1 MTPEEL
7 RMATNLPQGADIIGA
22 AVPRIDG
29 ALKTTGTARYAVDH
43 DFPNLAHAVA
53 VQSTI
58 GKGRI
63 RSLDASAAE
72 KMPGV
77 LLVLHH
83 GNMEPVFRTFPHQ
96 EDGTISE
103 TRPPLEDDKIYYW
116 GQFVALV
123 VAETLEQAKAAA
135 NAVRVDYDAE
145 TPDVRTDLGA
155 EFTGKRESS
164 WKRGDPDKALAEA
177 PVVVDETYVTPVET
191 HNPMEM
197 HGTVAVWDG
206 DNVTL
211 YESTQGVVN
220 HRTVMS
226 EVLGVPR
233 ENVRVISRFIGSGFG
248 GKLFP
253 WPQSTLAAVTAR
265 KLNRPVKLS
274 VDRRM
279 MFSNTGHRPR
289 TQQRIRLGAS
299 QDGKLTA
306 IRHDFYTETSQL
318 DDFVEH
324 CGEQTPF
331 LYSCPNLEVTTAMVR
346 RNVGAPAPMRGP
358 GAVPGLFALESAIDE
373 LAIKLKMDP
382 VEFRLKNDAERDE
395 GKNLPF
401 SSRHLKECYQTGAEK
416 IGWKQRTP
424 EVGSMKRNGK
434 VIGWGVGGASW
445 SAARIPC
452 TASVELCQNGRVC
465 VRCATQDI
473 GTGTYTVFAQVIHAR
488 TGVALD
494 KIDVFLGDTTL
505 PDGPTSGG
513 SMATSAILPAT
524 TMAVNQAVSRLINI
538 ATLLPNSPFH
548 GAQPDTLTL
557 AQGRIQPKG
566 GAQQAKVIGAAY
578 HGGADLTA
586 NGLPFQEVLRMAN
599 MSGITSMGRTFP
611 SMEDPK
617 AKEYSLHSYGC
628 HFAEIEWEPEIA
640 RLRVSRIFSIFDCG
654 RIINAKA
661 GANQILGAA
670 VMGVGMSLFEETIH
684 DPRTGQ
690 PINNNF
696 ADYIVPTCADL
707 PDLDVTFLDYPDLIV
722 NEYGARG
729 IGEIG
734 MAGVAPAIA
743 SAVNHATGI
752 RVRDLPIRIEDLLN
766 STVRSG

>member
-1 MTPEEL
+1 
-7 RMATNLPQGADIIGA
+7 MATDTTPIHGNLIGA

-29 ALKTTGTARYAVDH
+29 PLKTTGTARYACDH
-43 DFPNLAHAVA
+43 DFPGLVHGIA

-63 RSLDASAAE
+63 RSLEVSKAE

-77 LLVLHH
+77 VQVFHH
-83 GNMEPVFRTFPHQ
+83 DNIEKVYRLFPRQ
-96 EDGTISE
+96 DDGTTSE
-103 TRPPLEDDKIYYW
+103 ARPPFEDNNIYYW
-116 GQFVALV
+116 GQFIALV
-123 VAETLEQAKAAA
+123 VAETVEQARAAA
-135 NAVRVDYDAE
+135 ETIRVEYDVE
-145 TPDVRTDLGA
+145 TPDVRRDLSDN
-155 EFTGKRESS
+155 FTGNRESS
-164 WKRGDPDKALAEA
+164 WKRGDPDQALSTA
-177 PVVVDETYVTPVET
+177 PVVIDETYVTPVET

-206 DNVTL
+206 DDVTL
-211 YESTQGVVN
+211 YESSQGVVN
-220 HRTVMS
+220 HRVVMS
-226 EVLGVPR
+226 EVLGVSR

-253 WPQSTLAAVTAR
+253 WPQSTLAAAAAR

-279 MFSNTGHRPR
+279 MFSNVGHRPR
-289 TQQRIRLGAS
+289 TQQRIRVGAT

-346 RNVGAPAPMRGP
+346 RNIGAPAPMRGP
-358 GAVPGLFALESAIDE
+358 GAVPGLFALESAMDE

-382 VEFRLKNDAERDE
+382 LELHMKNDAERDE

-416 IGWKQRTP
+416 IGWKQRSP
-424 EVGSMKRNGK
+424 GVGSMRRNAK
-434 VIGWGVGGASW
+434 IIGMGLGAASW

-452 TASVELCQNGRVC
+452 TATVELCPNGRVC

-473 GTGTYTVFAQVIHAR
+473 GTGTYTLFAQVVHAK
-488 TGVALD
+488 TGVPLD
-494 KIDVFLGDTTL
+494 RIDVFLGDTAL

-513 SMATSAILPAT
+513 SMVTSAILPAAT
-524 TMAVNQAVSRLINI
+524 GATNQAVTRLLNI
-538 ATLLPNSPFH
+538 AAMTPESPFH
-548 GAQPDTLTL
+548 GAKPETLTI
-557 AQGRIQPKG
+557 ADGRVQSREQQP
-566 GAQQAKVIGAAY
+566 QVVGAAY
-578 HGGADLTA
+578 HSGAQLTA
-586 NGLPFQEVLRMAN
+586 NGIPFEEVLRLAN
-599 MSGITSMGRTFP
+599 LSGITATGKTFP
-611 SMEDPK
+611 SFEDPK
-617 AKEYSLHSYGC
+617 AKAYSLHSYGC
-628 HFAEIEWEPEIA
+628 HFAEVEWEPGIA

-654 RIINAKA
+654 RIINKKA

-670 VMGVGMSLFEETIH
+670 VMGVGMTLFEETRY

-690 PINNNF
+690 PINGNF
-696 ADYIVPTCADL
+696 ADYIVSTCADL

-743 SAVNHATGI
+743 NAVYHATGI
-752 RVRDLPIRIEDLLN
+752 RVRELPIRIEDLLQ
-766 STVRSG
+766 SKVLEV

>member
-1 MTPEEL
+1 
-7 RMATNLPQGADIIGA
+7 MATANLPQGENIIGA
-22 AVPRIDG
+22 MVPRIDG
-29 ALKTTGTARYAVDH
+29 PLKTTGTALYAVDH
-43 DFPNLAHAVA
+43 YFPHLAHAVA

-77 LLVLHH
+77 LLVMHR
-83 GNMEPVFRTFPHQ
+83 GNREPIYRTFPHQ

-103 TRPPLEDDKIYYW
+103 SRPPFEDDKIYYW
-116 GQFVALV
+116 GQFVAVV

-135 NAVRVDYDAE
+135 RAVKVVYEAE
-145 TPDVRTDLGA
+145 TPDVRGDLSAG
-155 EFTGKRESS
+155 FTGNRESS
-164 WKRGDPDKALAEA
+164 WKRGDPDKALTEA
-177 PVVVDETYVTPVET
+177 PVVIDQTYVTPVET

-211 YESTQGVVN
+211 YECTQGVVN

-265 KLNRPVKLS
+265 RLNRPIKLS

-289 TQQRIRLGAS
+289 TQQRIRLGANM
-299 QDGKLTA
+299 DGKLTA

-346 RNVGAPAPMRGP
+346 RHVGAPAPMRGP
-358 GAVPGLFALESAIDE
+358 GAVPGLFALESAINE
-373 LAIKLKMDP
+373 LAEKLKMDP
-382 VEFRLKNDAERDE
+382 VELRLKNDAERDE

-416 IGWKQRTP
+416 IGWKNRIP
-424 EVGSMKRNGK
+424 AVGSMKRNGK

-445 SAARIPC
+445 AAARIPC

-473 GTGTYTVFAQVIHAR
+473 GTGTYTIFAQVVHAK
-488 TGVALD
+488 TGVPLD
-494 KIDVFLGDTTL
+494 KIDVFLGDTAL

-513 SMATSAILPAT
+513 SMVTSAVTPAAT
-524 TMAVNQAVSRLINI
+524 TATNKAVSRLINI
-538 ATLLPNSPFH
+538 ATLLPSSPFH
-548 GAQPDTLTL
+548 GAHPDSLTL
-557 AQGRIQPKG
+557 AQGRIQKKTMQE
-566 GAQQAKVIGAAY
+566 ARIVGAAY
-578 HGGADLTA
+578 HGGGDLTA
-586 NGLPFQEVLRMAN
+586 NGLPFEEVLRLAN
-599 MSGITSMGRTFP
+599 LSGITAVGETFP
-611 SMEDPK
+611 SFEDPK
-617 AKEYSLHSYGC
+617 AKQYSLHSFGC
-628 HFAEIEWEPEIA
+628 HFAEAEWEPDIA

-654 RIINAKA
+654 RIINKGA
-661 GANQILGAA
+661 GTNQILGAA
-670 VMGVGMSLFEETIH
+670 LMGVGMSLFEETIH

-743 SAVNHATGI
+743 DAVYHATGV
-752 RVRDLPIRIEDLLN
+752 RVRELPIRIEDLLK
-766 STVRSG
+766 STVLEA

>member
-1 MTPEEL
+1 
-7 RMATNLPQGADIIGA
+7 MATGNLPQGADIIGA
-22 AVPRIDG
+22 VVPRIDG

-43 DFPNLAHAVA
+43 YFPNLAHAVA

-63 RSLDASAAE
+63 ASLDASAAE

-83 GNMEPVFRTFPHQ
+83 ANMGPVYRFYPHQ

-103 TRPPLEDDKIYYW
+103 SRPPFDDDKIDYW
-116 GQFVALV
+116 GQYVAVV
-123 VAETLEQAKAAA
+123 VAETPEEAKAAA
-135 NAVRVDYDAE
+135 RAVKVVYDAE

-155 EFTGKRESS
+155 GFTGKRESS
-164 WKRGDPDKALAEA
+164 WRRGDPDKALTEA
-177 PVVVDETYVTPVET
+177 PVTVDETYVTPVET

-197 HGTVAVWDG
+197 HGTVAAWDG
-206 DNVTL
+206 DNITL
-211 YESTQGVVN
+211 YECTQGVVN

-253 WPQSTLAAVTAR
+253 WPHSALAAVAAR
-265 KLNRPVKLS
+265 KLNRSVKIS
-274 VDRRM
+274 TDRRM

-289 TQQRIRLGAS
+289 TQQRIRLGAT
-299 QDGKLTA
+299 QDGKLTV
-306 IRHDFYTETSQL
+306 IRHDFYTQTSQG

-358 GAVPGLFALESAIDE
+358 GAVPGLFALESAMDE

-382 VEFRLKNDAERDE
+382 VELRLKNDAERDE

-416 IGWKQRTP
+416 IGWKNRTP
-424 EVGSMKRNGK
+424 QIASMKRNGK
-434 VIGWGVGGASW
+434 VIGWGVAGASW
-445 SAARIPC
+445 AAARIPC
-452 TASVELCQNGRVC
+452 TASVELCPNGRVC

-473 GTGTYTVFAQVIHAR
+473 GTGTYTIFAQVAHAK
-488 TGVALD
+488 TGVPLD
-494 KIDVFLGDTTL
+494 KIDVFLGDTAL

-524 TMAVNQAVSRLINI
+524 TMAVDQAVSRLMNI
-538 ATLLPNSPFH
+538 ATMLPSSPFH
-548 GAQPDTLTL
+548 GAHPDSLTM
-557 AQGRIQPKG
+557 AQGRIRPKQ
-566 GAQQAKVIGAAY
+566 GAEQARIIGAAY
-578 HGGADLTA
+578 HGGADLAA
-586 NGLPFQEVLRMAN
+586 NGLPFEEILRLAN
-599 MSGITSMGRTFP
+599 LSGITAMGKTFP

-617 AKEYSLHSYGC
+617 AKQYSLHSYGC
-628 HFAEIEWEPEIA
+628 HFAEVEWEPEIA

-654 RIINAKA
+654 KIINKGA
-661 GANQILGAA
+661 GTNQILGAA
-670 VMGVGMSLFEETIH
+670 VMGVGMTLFEETIH
-684 DPRTGQ
+684 DARTGQ

-734 MAGVAPAIA
+734 MAGVAPAITA
-743 SAVNHATGI
+743 AVHHATGV
-752 RVRDLPIRIEDLLN
+752 RVRELPVRIEDLLK
-766 STVRSG
+766 STVLEA

>member
-1 MTPEEL
+1 
-7 RMATNLPQGADIIGA
+7 MATANLPQGADIIGA
-22 AVPRIDG
+22 TVPRIDG
-29 ALKTTGTARYAVDH
+29 PLKTTGVARYAVDH
-43 DFPNLAHAVA
+43 HFPNLAHAVA

-63 RSLDASAAE
+63 RSLDATAAE
-72 KMPGV
+72 RMPGV
-77 LLVLHH
+77 VLVMRH
-83 GNMEPVFRTFPHQ
+83 GNMEGAFRTFPRQ
-96 EDGTISE
+96 EDGTASE
-103 TRPPLEDDKIYYW
+103 ARPPFEDDKIYYW
-116 GQFVALV
+116 GQYIAVV

-135 NAVRVDYDAE
+135 SAVKVEYDAE
-145 TPDVRTDLGA
+145 TPDVRTDLSA
-155 EFTGKRESS
+155 DFNGKRESS
-164 WKRGDPDKALAEA
+164 WKRGDPDRALGDAQ
-177 PVVVDETYVTPVET
+177 VVVDETYVTPAET

-211 YESTQGVVN
+211 YESSQGVVN

-253 WPQSTLAAVTAR
+253 WPQSTLAAITAK
-265 KLNRPVKLS
+265 KLNRPVKIS
-274 VDRRM
+274 TDRRM

-289 TQQRIRLGAS
+289 TQQRIRLGATNE
-299 QDGKLTA
+299 GKLTA

-331 LYSCPNLEVTTAMVR
+331 LYSCANLEVTTAMVR

-358 GAVPGLFALESAIDE
+358 GAVPGLFALESAINE

-382 VEFRLKNDAERDE
+382 VELRLKNDAERDE

-416 IGWKQRTP
+416 IGWKNRTP

-473 GTGTYTVFAQVIHAR
+473 GTGTYTIFAQVVHAR
-488 TGVALD
+488 TGVPLD
-494 KIDVFLGDTTL
+494 KIDVFLGDTVL

-513 SMATSAILPAT
+513 SMATSAIMPAT

-538 ATLLPNSPFH
+538 ATLLPSSPFH
-548 GAQPDTLTL
+548 GAHPDSLTV
-557 AQGRIQPKG
+557 AQGRIKTEEN
-566 GAQQAKVIGAAY
+566 AQQTARIVGAAY
-578 HGGADLTA
+578 HAGADLSA
-586 NGLPFQEVLRMAN
+586 NGLPFEEVLRLAN
-599 MSGITSMGRTFP
+599 LSGITSVGKTFP

-617 AKEYSLHSYGC
+617 AKEFSLHSFGC
-628 HFAEIEWEPEIA
+628 HFAEVEWEPEIA

-654 RIINAKA
+654 RIINKGA
-661 GANQILGAA
+661 GTNQILGAA
-670 VMGVGMSLFEETIH
+670 VMGVGMTMFEETIH
-684 DPRTGQ
+684 DSRTGQ

-707 PDLDVTFLDYPDLIV
+707 PDLDVTFLDYPDLVV

-743 SAVNHATGI
+743 DAVYHATGV
-752 RVRDLPIRIEDLLN
+752 RVRELPIRIEDLLK
-766 STVRSG
+766 STVMSV

>member
-1 MTPEEL
+1 
-7 RMATNLPQGADIIGA
+7 MATDTTPIHGNLIGA

-29 ALKTTGTARYAVDH
+29 PLKTTGTARYACDH
-43 DFPNLAHAVA
+43 DFPGLVHGIA

-63 RSLDASAAE
+63 RSLDVSKAE

-77 LLVLHH
+77 VQVFHH
-83 GNMEPVFRTFPHQ
+83 DNMEKVYRLFPRQ
-96 EDGTISE
+96 DDGTISE
-103 TRPPLEDDKIYYW
+103 ARPPFEDDKIYYW

-123 VAETLEQAKAAA
+123 VAETVEQARAAA
-135 NAVRVDYDAE
+135 ETIHVEYDAE
-145 TPDVRTDLGA
+145 TPDVRRDLSDN
-155 EFTGKRESS
+155 FTGHRESS
-164 WKRGDPDKALAEA
+164 WKRGDPDQALSTA
-177 PVVVDETYVTPVET
+177 PVAIDETYVTPVET

-206 DNVTL
+206 DDVTL
-211 YESTQGVVN
+211 YESSQGVVN
-220 HRTVMS
+220 HRVVMS
-226 EVLGVPR
+226 EVLGVSR

-253 WPQSTLAAVTAR
+253 WPQSTLAAAAAR

-279 MFSNTGHRPR
+279 MFSNVGHRPR

-346 RNVGAPAPMRGP
+346 RNIGAPAPMRGP
-358 GAVPGLFALESAIDE
+358 GAVPGLFALESAMDE

-382 VEFRLKNDAERDE
+382 LELHMKNDAERDE

-424 EVGSMKRNGK
+424 GVGSMRRNGK
-434 VIGWGVGGASW
+434 IIGMGLGAASW

-452 TASVELCQNGRVC
+452 TATVELCPNGRVC

-473 GTGTYTVFAQVIHAR
+473 GTGTYTLFAQVVHAK
-488 TGVALD
+488 TGVPLD
-494 KIDVFLGDTTL
+494 RIDVFLGDTAL

-513 SMATSAILPAT
+513 SMVTSAILPAAT
-524 TMAVNQAVSRLINI
+524 DGTNRAVTRLLNI
-538 ATLLPNSPFH
+538 ATMTPNSPFH
-548 GAQPDTLTL
+548 GAKADTLTI
-557 AQGRIQPKG
+557 ADGRVQSKEQQP
-566 GAQQAKVIGAAY
+566 QVVGAAY
-578 HGGADLTA
+578 HSGAQLTA
-586 NGLPFQEVLRMAN
+586 NGIPFEEVLRLAN
-599 MSGITSMGRTFP
+599 LSGITASGKTFP
-611 SMEDPK
+611 SFEDPK
-617 AKEYSLHSYGC
+617 AQAYSLHSYGC
-628 HFAEIEWEPEIA
+628 HFAEVEWEPEIA

-654 RIINAKA
+654 RIINKKA

-670 VMGVGMSLFEETIH
+670 VMGVGMSLFEETRY
-684 DPRTGQ
+684 DSRTGQ
-690 PINNNF
+690 PINGNF
-696 ADYIVPTCADL
+696 ADYIVSTCADL

-743 SAVNHATGI
+743 NAVYHATGI
-752 RVRDLPIRIEDLLN
+752 RVRELPIRIEDLLQ
-766 STVRSG
+766 SKVLEV

>member
-1 MTPEEL
+1 
-7 RMATNLPQGADIIGA
+7 MATANLPQGADIIGA
-22 AVPRIDG
+22 TVPRIDG
-29 ALKTTGTARYAVDH
+29 PLKTTGVARYAVDH
-43 DFPNLAHAVA
+43 HFPNLAHAVA

-63 RSLDASAAE
+63 RRLDVSVAE

-77 LLVLHH
+77 VLVMHH
-83 GNMEPVFRTFPHQ
+83 GNVEGAYRTFPHQ

-103 TRPPLEDDKIYYW
+103 SRPPFEDDKIYYW
-116 GQFVALV
+116 GQYIAVV

-135 NAVRVDYDAE
+135 NAVKVEYDAE
-145 TPDVRTDLGA
+145 TPDVRTDLNAG
-155 EFTGKRESS
+155 FDGKRESS
-164 WKRGDPDKALAEA
+164 WKRGDPDKALADA
-177 PVVVDETYVTPVET
+177 QVVVDETYVTPAET

-211 YESTQGVVN
+211 YESSQGVVN

-253 WPQSTLAAVTAR
+253 WPQSTLAAVTAK
-265 KLNRPVKLS
+265 KLNRPVKIS
-274 VDRRM
+274 TDRRM

-289 TQQRIRLGAS
+289 TQQRIRLGATR
-299 QDGKLTA
+299 DGKLTA

-358 GAVPGLFALESAIDE
+358 GAVPGLFALESAINE

-382 VEFRLKNDAERDE
+382 VELRLKNDADRDE

-416 IGWKQRTP
+416 IGWKNRTP
-424 EVGSMKRNGK
+424 EVGSMRRNGK
-434 VIGWGVGGASW
+434 VIGWGTGGASW

-452 TASVELCQNGRVC
+452 TASVELCPNGRVC

-473 GTGTYTVFAQVIHAR
+473 GTGTYTIFAQVVHAQNGR
-488 TGVALD
+488 SARSASMCSSATR
-494 KIDVFLGDTTL
+494 FL

-513 SMATSAILPAT
+513 SMATSAIMPAA
-524 TMAVNQAVSRLINI
+524 TMRREPGS
-538 ATLLPNSPFH
+538 
-548 GAQPDTLTL
+548 L
-557 AQGRIQPKG
+557 AAHQHRN
-566 GAQQAKVIGAAY
+566 AY
-578 HGGADLTA
+578 
-586 NGLPFQEVLRMAN
+586 
-599 MSGITSMGRTFP
+599 
-611 SMEDPK
+611 
-617 AKEYSLHSYGC
+617 C
-628 HFAEIEWEPEIA
+628 
-640 RLRVSRIFSIFDCG
+640 
-654 RIINAKA
+654 
-661 GANQILGAA
+661 
-670 VMGVGMSLFEETIH
+670 
-684 DPRTGQ
+684 
-690 PINNNF
+690 
-696 ADYIVPTCADL
+696 
-707 PDLDVTFLDYPDLIV
+707 
-722 NEYGARG
+722 
-729 IGEIG
+729 
-734 MAGVAPAIA
+734 
-743 SAVNHATGI
+743 
-752 RVRDLPIRIEDLLN
+752 RVRHSTARIPIR
-766 STVRSG
+766 

>member
-1 MTPEEL
+1 
-7 RMATNLPQGADIIGA
+7 MATSQIPQGAGIIGA

-29 ALKTTGTARYAVDH
+29 PLKTTGTARYSVDH
-43 DFPNLAHAVA
+43 NFPNLAHGVA

-63 RSLDASAAE
+63 RSLDVSAAE

-83 GNMEPVFRTFPHQ
+83 GNLENVYRTFPRQ
-96 EDGTISE
+96 QDGSMAE
-103 TRPPLEDDKIYYW
+103 PRPPFEDDKIYYW
-116 GQFVALV
+116 GQYVATV
-123 VAETLEQAKAAA
+123 VAETLEHARAAA
-135 NAVRVDYDAE
+135 QAIRVDYEVEA
-145 TPDVRTDLGA
+145 PDVRPDLSA

-164 WKRGDPDKALAEA
+164 WKRGDPDQALSSAA
-177 PVVVDETYVTPVET
+177 VTVDETYVTPVET

-206 DNVTL
+206 ENITL
-211 YESTQGVVN
+211 YDSSQGVVG

-226 EVLGVPR
+226 EVLGIPR
-233 ENVRVISRFIGSGFG
+233 ENVRTISRFIGSGFG
-248 GKLFP
+248 GKLSP
-253 WPQSTLAAVTAR
+253 WPQATLAAAAAR
-265 KLNRPVKLS
+265 QLNRPVKLS

-279 MFSNTGHRPR
+279 MFSNVGHRPR
-289 TQQRIRLGAS
+289 TQQRIRLGAT

-306 IRHDFYTETSQL
+306 IRHDFLTETSQL

-331 LYSCPNLEVTTAMVR
+331 LYSCPNLEVTTGMVR
-346 RNVGAPAPMRGP
+346 RAVGTPAPMRGP

-382 VEFRLKNDAERDE
+382 VELRLKNDAEHDE

-401 SSRHLKECYQTGAEK
+401 SSRHLKECYLTGAEK

-424 EVGSMKRNGK
+424 AVGSMRRNGK

-445 SAARIPC
+445 GAARIPC
-452 TASVELCQNGRVC
+452 TATFEFCPNGRVC

-473 GTGTYTVFAQVIHAR
+473 GTGTYTLFAQIAHAK
-488 TGVALD
+488 TGVPLD
-494 KIDVFLGDTTL
+494 RIDVFLGDTNL

-513 SMATSAILPAT
+513 SMVTSAILPAAT
-524 TMAVNQAVSRLINI
+524 GAVNQAVSRLLNI
-538 ATLLPNSPFH
+538 AALTPGSPFH
-548 GAQPDTLTL
+548 GTHPDSLTVAEGRVVPKKGQP
-557 AQGRIQPKG
+557 Q
-566 GAQQAKVIGAAY
+566 VVGAAY
-578 HGGADLTA
+578 HGGADATA
-586 NGLPFQEVLRMAN
+586 NGLPFEEVLRLANLSSIMAT
-599 MSGITSMGRTFP
+599 GKTFP
-611 SMEDPK
+611 SFEDPK
-617 AKEYSLHSYGC
+617 AKGYSMHSFGA
-628 HFAEIEWEPEIA
+628 HFAEVEWEPDIA

-670 VMGVGMSLFEETIH
+670 VMGVGMSLFEETRYE
-684 DPRTGQ
+684 PRTAQ
-690 PINNNF
+690 PINGNF

-722 NEYGARG
+722 NENGARG

-734 MAGVAPAIA
+734 MAGVAPAIT
-743 SAVNHATGI
+743 SAVYHATGV
-752 RVRDLPIRIEDLLN
+752 RVRELPVRIEDLLK
-766 STVRSG
+766 STVMEA

>member
-1 MTPEEL
+1 
-7 RMATNLPQGADIIGA
+7 MATANLPQGADIIGA

-29 ALKTTGTARYAVDH
+29 PLKTTGSARYSVDH
-43 DFPNLAHAVA
+43 DFPGLVHAFA

-63 RSLDASAAE
+63 RSLDVSAAE
-72 KMPGV
+72 RMPGV

-83 GNMEPVFRTFPHQ
+83 GNLENVYRTFPHQ
-96 EDGTISE
+96 QDGSMAE
-103 TRPPLEDDKIYYW
+103 SRPPFEDDKIYYW
-116 GQFVALV
+116 GQYIATV

-135 NAVRVDYDAE
+135 QAVRVEYEVDK
-145 TPDVRTDLGA
+145 PDVRKDLSA
-155 EFTGKRESS
+155 EFTGPRESS
-164 WKRGDPDKALAEA
+164 WKRGDPDAALQSAA
-177 PVVVDETYVTPVET
+177 VVVDETYVTPVEV

-206 DNVTL
+206 ENLTL
-211 YESTQGVVN
+211 YDSSQGVVS

-226 EVLGVPR
+226 EVLGIPR
-233 ENVRVISRFIGSGFG
+233 ENVRTISRFVGSGFG
-248 GKLFP
+248 GKLSP
-253 WPQSTLAAVTAR
+253 WPQASLAAAAAR
-265 KLNRPVKLS
+265 QLKRPVKLS

-279 MFSNTGHRPR
+279 MFSNVGHRPR
-289 TQQRIRLGAS
+289 TQQRIRLGAT

-306 IRHDFYTETSQL
+306 IRHDFLSETSAL

-331 LYSCPNLEVTTAMVR
+331 IYSCANLEVTTGMVR
-346 RNVGAPAPMRGP
+346 RNVGTPAPMRGP

-382 VEFRLKNDAERDE
+382 LELRYKNDAERDE

-424 EVGSMKRNGK
+424 AVGSMKRDGK
-434 VIGWGVGGASW
+434 VIGWGVAGASW
-445 SAARIPC
+445 AAARVPC
-452 TASVELCQNGRVC
+452 TATVELCANGRVC

-473 GTGTYTVFAQVIHAR
+473 GTGTYTLFAQIAHAK
-488 TGVALD
+488 TGVPLD
-494 KIDVFLGDTTL
+494 RIDVFLGDTTL

-513 SMATSAILPAT
+513 SMVTSAILPAAT
-524 TMAVNQAVSRLINI
+524 GAVNQAVSRLINI
-538 ATLLPNSPFH
+538 AALTPGSPFH
-548 GAQPDTLTL
+548 GAHPDTLTV
-557 AQGRIQPKG
+557 AQGRVV
-566 GAQQAKVIGAAY
+566 AKQGKPQVVGAAY

-586 NGLPFQEVLRMAN
+586 NGLPFEQVLRMAN
-599 MSGITSMGRTFP
+599 LSGITATGKTFP
-611 SMEDPK
+611 SFEDPK
-617 AKEYSLHSYGC
+617 AKEYSLHSFGA
-628 HFAEIEWEPEIA
+628 HFAEVEWEPEIA

-670 VMGVGMSLFEETIH
+670 IMGVGMSLFEEAIY

-696 ADYIVPTCADL
+696 ADYVVPTCADL

-734 MAGVAPAIA
+734 MAGVAPAIT
-743 SAVNHATGI
+743 SAVYHATGV
-752 RVRDLPIRIEDLLN
+752 RVRELPVRIEDLLQ
-766 STVRSG
+766 SKVMEA